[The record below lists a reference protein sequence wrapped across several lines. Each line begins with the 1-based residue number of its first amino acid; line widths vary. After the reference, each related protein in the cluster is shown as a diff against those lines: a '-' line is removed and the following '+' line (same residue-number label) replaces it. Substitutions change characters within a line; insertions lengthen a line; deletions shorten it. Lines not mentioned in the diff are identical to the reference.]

1 MSQSHKRKKE
11 EKEGSDNNNQNTKQE
26 IICNRFIKKLK
37 KDLFN
42 NDISL
47 VPFYK
52 MLQNK
57 LQQEIYNENYEK
69 NRKLTITKLPFEILL
84 NILQFFEIYDS
95 LNYYLICKDWFYTI
109 YTNEHFWT
117 LQFTNFWTR
126 FNSYKNSTKNSKNK
140 TYNFTIDNFTNNI
153 YNDWKYKRKYLLLK
167 NNLTLQQLQLK
178 QKKAIYN
185 NIYLNHENHEYKI
198 EQNPSF
204 LEINPKKLFFT
215 KNILFTK
222 FNVNLQRVIEDDGG
236 SSESKGQLKGYYF
249 LNNYPSYLKF
259 NFKFNTN
266 YDVNAW
272 KENII
277 WDYQLTFTKK
287 EEKVT
292 KINVLKKSHIKGQ
305 DVAFYLTKDVL
316 EKLNEWLDLK
326 DETKVYHWLVDI
338 FFKKE
343 LSFLGFGKGY
353 DLLEFLSDDY
363 GYFEK
368 LEEEKEEEKDEE
380 DEKDEENKK
389 PGLEQEY

>member
-178 QKKAIYN
+178 QKK
-185 NIYLNHENHEYKI
+185 
-198 EQNPSF
+198 S
-204 LEINPKKLFFT
+204 
-215 KNILFTK
+215 
-222 FNVNLQRVIEDDGG
+222 NLQ
-236 SSESKGQLKGYYF
+236 
-249 LNNYPSYLKF
+249 
-259 NFKFNTN
+259 
-266 YDVNAW
+266 
-272 KENII
+272 
-277 WDYQLTFTKK
+277 
-287 EEKVT
+287 
-292 KINVLKKSHIKGQ
+292 
-305 DVAFYLTKDVL
+305 
-316 EKLNEWLDLK
+316 
-326 DETKVYHWLVDI
+326 
-338 FFKKE
+338 
-343 LSFLGFGKGY
+343 
-353 DLLEFLSDDY
+353 
-363 GYFEK
+363 
-368 LEEEKEEEKDEE
+368 
-380 DEKDEENKK
+380 
-389 PGLEQEY
+389 